1 MTEVVAS
8 GEHVDIVVS
17 APTVIDIVASA
28 PVVDVFVGASV
39 AGPVGPQGPQG
50 EQGIQGVKGDKG
62 DTGATGPKGDTGA
75 TGPVGPGVA
84 DGGTAGQILAKVDE
98 TDYNTEWIDNF
109 TSQVKHLV
117 KNSSG
122 STMPKGSVV
131 YISGASGTNML
142 VSLADADSDATSAT
156 TIGFLESQ
164 LINNAE
170 GYVVTEGLL
179 AGLDTSTA
187 TIGDPVWLSS
197 TPGQVLFGLAN
208 KPVAPVHLVYL
219 GTVTRVSATVGEIF
233 IAVNNGWEIGELHDV
248 AITSV
253 ANGDLLK
260 YDSGTS
266 LWKNAA
272 QSTLTVAQSQVTGL
286 TTALAGK
293 ASTTHAST
301 HASGGSDEVTL
312 AQSQITGLVSALAGK
327 AALTAD
333 QTFTGLQTIIPSAT
347 SAIGLVV
354 KALSGQSVNLIQT
367 QDSTG
372 ASYFGVSTFGDTRI
386 GTTSS
391 VGGKLGV
398 SSGGAANIG
407 LVIRGVSGQTADLT
421 QWQTNTGTVLSTVDK
436 NGSVSAPFFGST
448 TANRSYMQTNG
459 DTGSLQIFAG
469 SAALKALTVRG
480 AVSQSANLFEAQDSS
495 GNVNLF
501 IGAGAQLRAGSS
513 IAGTGWAINNQ
524 VYGASVIPL
533 LVRGATSQTADLQQ
547 WQSSAGGILCR
558 ISPTGIFYSTQG
570 ISTPYFTNVD
580 GSTVIMTTTGNR
592 NMQLFSATMSVGGGS
607 SVLGITNA
615 ATVPTSNPTGGGI
628 LYAEGGALK
637 WRGSSG
643 TVTTIAAA

>member
-62 DTGATGPKGDTGA
+62 DTGDTGPKGDTGA

-84 DGGTAGQILAKVDE
+84 DGGTAGQILAKVDA
-98 TDYNTEWIDNF
+98 TNYNTEWIDNF

-142 VSLADADSDATSAT
+142 VSLADADSDSTSAT

-164 LINNAE
+164 LINNAQ

-233 IAVNNGWEIGELHDV
+233 IAVNNGWELDELHNV
-248 AITSV
+248 AISSV
-253 ANGDLLK
+253 ADGDLLK
-260 YDSGTS
+260 YDNATS

-327 AALTAD
+327 AALTAS
-333 QTFTGLQTIIPSAT
+333 QTFTGTQT
-347 SAIGLVV
+347 L
-354 KALSGQSVNLIQT
+354 
-367 QDSTG
+367 
-372 ASYFGVSTFGDTRI
+372 
-386 GTTSS
+386 
-391 VGGKLGV
+391 
-398 SSGGAANIG
+398 
-407 LVIRGVSGQTADLT
+407 TA
-421 QWQTNTGTVLSTVDK
+421 
-436 NGSVSAPFFGST
+436 GST
-448 TANRSYMQTNG
+448 TTRALIVKQATGQANTNDLFQVVSPTDVVRG
-459 DTGSLQIFAG
+459 WATYEGLGSVGYLAGGGYLNNTSALTAKSLAAANVVAIIRGASAQSASLQEWQNSAG
-469 SAALKALTVRG
+469 SVLA
-480 AVSQSANLFEAQDSS
+480 
-495 GNVNLF
+495 
-501 IGAGAQLRAGSS
+501 S
-513 IAGTGWAINNQ
+513 I
-524 VYGASVIPL
+524 
-533 LVRGATSQTADLQQ
+533 
-547 WQSSAGGILCR
+547 SSAGHLLTPQIQ
-558 ISPTGIFYSTQG
+558 ISGGGLI
-570 ISTPYFTNVD
+570 
-580 GSTVIMTTTGNR
+580 GSGGLACAHFGANR
-592 NMQLFSATMSVGGGS
+592 NVQLASGTAAQADGRGV
-607 SVLGITNA
+607 VGITNA
-615 ATVPTSNPTGGGI
+615 TVVPTSNPTGGGI

-643 TVTTIAAA
+643 TITTIAAA